1 MVTFVRNKFRRSAT
15 ALSMMYLSFAVLL
28 IAPSVPPTF
37 NNLSVVNILPNSQK
51 LDASSEILAATNS
64 LESGHGPSGLGAIC
78 LQNGF
83 MNLGCTT
90 GRAGISLLPSV
101 AHSAPGWTE
110 LGPAHP
116 SSFLLGSIDYDAADG
131 YVVLF
136 GGATSLGSI
145 NGETWK
151 YSGGTWTHITPSSSP
166 PARLGAGM
174 AYDSADGYVLL
185 FGGFDSAF
193 KPLRDTWKF
202 SSGSWTNITGTNGP
216 AARAVASMA
225 YDALPTD
232 QYIVL
237 FGGTLELPPT
247 PGTITSALKDT
258 WKFSGGSWQNI
269 TMVSGPCARAG
280 ASISYDAADGYIV
293 LFGGQSPTAFLGDTW
308 KFSGGSWTSISASN
322 NPGKRTFG
330 SMAYDAAPGDGYVVL
345 FGGGNNTI
353 STGFKDFQMDT
364 WKFSAGSW
372 TNITTATSPGGQFGQ
387 PIVFDAGQGD
397 GYLLLFSTGL
407 LSWKFSGGIWTL
419 LTPFL
424 PSPSPRVGASMTYD
438 AADGYVVLFGG
449 AIDTSISP
457 GLLGDTWKFQGG
469 VWTNITTTSGPS
481 RGAYIPMAYDASD
494 GYVLLT
500 VGSVSWAFKG
510 GLWTNIPTNCSTAG
524 TCPPPRYG
532 SSAIYDVAD
541 GYVVLFGGCCKSSSR
556 DGLRDT
562 WEFHAGVWT
571 NVTTSSGPPPR
582 LFTTMAYDAVDGYGV
597 LFGGVSSNPTVF
609 PFSGTLGDTW
619 KFAEGSWTNITTTTG
634 PPARTL
640 STLAYDAADGYTLLF
655 GGVSGT
661 TGFFGDTWRF
671 LAGTWTNIPTSIA
684 PSARS
689 NGSIA
694 YDDADHYIVLFGG
707 TSTAVGL
714 SDTWTWESVIGTR
727 TTFTQLRCYPAVIA
741 TSQSQNCMV
750 AVTDSVAAGASVPI
764 GTVTLTVT
772 GVTGTFTPSP
782 CPLTPFLT
790 FGGFCSFTFSA
801 TTTGAATI
809 TAHYDGDS
817 AHATSSTTFQ
827 ITIAN
832 LHPTTITVVCTPTSA
847 TRNQPIMCTATV
859 TDTSASGAVPPSG
872 LVQLPVL
879 NPNTSNP
886 VGCTLIGTGATS
898 TCTATGIIGPYAPAP
913 PTTFTQTTW
922 FDGDTAHDGSITTV
936 QLTLIRTTT
945 TTVACLPASVNIGTA
960 TICTATVTDNDAG
973 TVITPTGTVDF
984 STSGTG
990 TFATSPCTL
999 AAGTTTGTASCF
1011 VMYTPTGTAAG
1022 TDTITTSYVHD
1033 AYHADSSNTATV
1045 TVTVTALNTS
1055 TTVTCNPSSVL
1066 VGQSSTCTATVTDHS
1081 SSTTTP
1087 TGSVAFALSGVTGT
1101 LPNCTLAPG
1110 TATGTATCNSTFTAS
1125 TAGTAR
1131 ITASYNGDTTHSTS
1145 TSLAATVTVN
1155 LRTTGTAVF
1164 CSPSTIV
1171 IGQSINCTVT
1181 VTDSASGTVVT
1192 PAGLVNFG
1200 PTLSCRLT
1208 SGTVA
1213 GSATCS
1219 VQVTPNAVGLLVSVG
1234 ADYPGDTV
1242 HSGSRG
1248 ASNSIMVSK
1257 RATSITINCLPSTLT
1272 VGQPTT
1278 CTFTVSD
1285 TDTGTAITPTG
1296 TVTMSTSLTCTLSG
1310 TGSSVACMITVTPP
1324 FAGASVN
1331 IPGTYGADTSHS
1343 GNTGSTSITVNRR
1356 PTTTS
1361 VSCTPSS
1368 VNTGSATTCT
1378 ATVTDSSGIGAAST
1392 PQGYVLFISSGQGT
1406 FTTSP
1411 CTLAAGT
1418 ATATASCSVQYTPS
1432 SPTAET
1438 DTKTATYCDAF
1449 NCGSNPF
1456 PIHATSTNMGQVS
1469 VTLPSLADFTILA
1482 DPTSL
1487 TLSAEGS
1494 ENCRG
1499 GHDISPCDDEGQI
1512 TITITALNGFTGQVG
1527 LSVSSSPHIDTEL
1540 SKTTI
1545 DTAATST
1552 LNINE
1557 ASPGDYTVTIT
1568 GTSGSIINH
1577 ATINITVRSPEKLKC
1592 GGGDKDDCNIESDA
1606 PLSNTN
1612 FSGHTIHFVMTGDAG
1627 TTGAANVTIGK
1638 STVPDIHRIK
1648 VRVDGNELSDSDL
1661 TITSDDNNYHVYFK
1675 VTFHSPVVVD
1685 IDLNPTPTILGL
1697 DPTIFYGIVGALGLI
1712 IAGVAAVVYR
1722 ARKRPSKILG

>member
-101 AHSAPGWTE
+101 APSAPGWTE

-269 TMVSGPCARAG
+269 TMVSGPSARAG

-293 LFGGQSPTAFLGDTW
+293 LFGGQSPTGFLGDTW

-353 STGFKDFQMDT
+353 STGFKDFERDT

-372 TNITTATSPGGQFGQ
+372 TNITTATSPGRQFGQ

-407 LSWKFSGGIWTL
+407 LSWKFSAGTWTL
-419 LTPFL
+419 LTTSI

-469 VWTNITTTSGPS
+469 VWTNITTTLGPS
-481 RGAYIPMAYDASD
+481 RGAYTPMVYDASD

-562 WEFHAGVWT
+562 WEFH
-571 NVTTSSGPPPR
+571 
-582 LFTTMAYDAVDGYGV
+582 
-597 LFGGVSSNPTVF
+597 
-609 PFSGTLGDTW
+609 
-619 KFAEGSWTNITTTTG
+619 
-634 PPARTL
+634 
-640 STLAYDAADGYTLLF
+640 
-655 GGVSGT
+655 
-661 TGFFGDTWRF
+661 
-671 LAGTWTNIPTSIA
+671 AGTWTNIPTSIA

-764 GTVTLTVT
+764 GTATLTV
-772 GVTGTFTPSP
+772 
-782 CPLTPFLT
+782 
-790 FGGFCSFTFSA
+790 
-801 TTTGAATI
+801 
-809 TAHYDGDS
+809 
-817 AHATSSTTFQ
+817 
-827 ITIAN
+827 
-832 LHPTTITVVCTPTSA
+832 
-847 TRNQPIMCTATV
+847 
-859 TDTSASGAVPPSG
+859 TSASGAVPPSG

-913 PTTFTQTTW
+913 PITFTQTTW

-1022 TDTITTSYVHD
+1022 TDTITASYVHD

-1045 TVTVTALNTS
+1045 TVTVTAHNTS

-1066 VGQSSTCTATVTDHS
+1066 VGQSSTCTATVTDTS

-1248 ASNSIMVSK
+1248 ASNSIMVNK
-1257 RATSITINCLPSTLT
+1257 RATSITINCIPSTLT

-1296 TVTMSTSLTCTLSG
+1296 TIMISAGVGLTCTLSG
-1310 TGSSVACMITVTPP
+1310 TGSSSACTITTTPP
-1324 FAGASVN
+1324 VAG
-1331 IPGTYGADTSHS
+1331 P
-1343 GNTGSTSITVNRR
+1343 
-1356 PTTTS
+1356 
-1361 VSCTPSS
+1361 
-1368 VNTGSATTCT
+1368 
-1378 ATVTDSSGIGAAST
+1378 
-1392 PQGYVLFISSGQGT
+1392 
-1406 FTTSP
+1406 
-1411 CTLAAGT
+1411 
-1418 ATATASCSVQYTPS
+1418 
-1432 SPTAET
+1432 
-1438 DTKTATYCDAF
+1438 
-1449 NCGSNPF
+1449 
-1456 PIHATSTNMGQVS
+1456 
-1469 VTLPSLADFTILA
+1469 
-1482 DPTSL
+1482 
-1487 TLSAEGS
+1487 
-1494 ENCRG
+1494 
-1499 GHDISPCDDEGQI
+1499 
-1512 TITITALNGFTGQVG
+1512 ALN
-1527 LSVSSSPHIDTEL
+1527 
-1540 SKTTI
+1540 
-1545 DTAATST
+1545 
-1552 LNINE
+1552 
-1557 ASPGDYTVTIT
+1557 
-1568 GTSGSIINH
+1568 
-1577 ATINITVRSPEKLKC
+1577 
-1592 GGGDKDDCNIESDA
+1592 
-1606 PLSNTN
+1606 
-1612 FSGHTIHFVMTGDAG
+1612 
-1627 TTGAANVTIGK
+1627 
-1638 STVPDIHRIK
+1638 VPD
-1648 VRVDGNELSDSDL
+1648 
-1661 TITSDDNNYHVYFK
+1661 
-1675 VTFHSPVVVD
+1675 
-1685 IDLNPTPTILGL
+1685 
-1697 DPTIFYGIVGALGLI
+1697 
-1712 IAGVAAVVYR
+1712 
-1722 ARKRPSKILG
+1722 